1 MSKFFVFVV
10 IFSKIVFSSQNLNI
24 ETPPKVEIYEEIIVN
39 ESVFKS
45 SKIPDYIYE
54 KMLGNS
60 IPLKYKEDVNIE
72 NLSYLQITYFGFD
85 NETHIGE
92 MIVNKNV
99 AKDVLEIFEEL
110 YEIRYPIEKIRLID
124 EYGRRWWAIN
134 GRQ

>member
-124 EYGRRWWAIN
+124 EYGRR
-134 GRQ
+134 